1 MWPSDF
7 TEALTAFKTLTNNM
21 VLISGI
27 SVNLLGDRFLI
38 YPYRFLTYPC
48 GEEYYYVYHRE
59 SKELYK
65 QWPDTWRDEVH
76 KPELIGKL

>member
-7 TEALTAFKTLTNNM
+7 TEALDAFTVLTKG
-21 VLISGI
+21 VELINGI

-38 YPYRFLTYPC
+38 YPC
-48 GEEYYYVYHRE
+48 GGDGYYYVYHRG

-65 QWPDTWRDEVH
+65 QWPDSWRNEEH

>member
-7 TEALTAFKTLTNNM
+7 TEALDIFTVLTKGM
-21 VLISGI
+21 ELINGI

-38 YPYRFLTYPC
+38 YPY
-48 GEEYYYVYHRE
+48 GGDGYYYVYHRE

-65 QWPDTWRDEVH
+65 QWPDTWRNEEH

>member
-7 TEALTAFKTLTNNM
+7 TEALDVFTVLTKGM
-21 VLISGI
+21 ELINGI

-38 YPYRFLTYPC
+38 YPY
-48 GEEYYYVYHRE
+48 GGNGYYYVYHRE

-65 QWPDTWRDEVH
+65 QWSDTWRNEAH

>member
-7 TEALTAFKTLTNNM
+7 TEALDVFAVLTKGM
-21 VLISGI
+21 ELINGI
-27 SVNLLGDRFLI
+27 SANLLGDRFLI
-38 YPYRFLTYPC
+38 YPC
-48 GEEYYYVYHRE
+48 GGDGYYYVYHRE

-65 QWPDTWRDEVH
+65 QWPDTWRNEVH

>member
-7 TEALTAFKTLTNNM
+7 TEALDVFTVLTKGM
-21 VLISGI
+21 ELINGI

-38 YPYRFLTYPC
+38 YPC
-48 GEEYYYVYHRE
+48 GSDGYYYVYHRE
-59 SKELYK
+59 SKELYR
-65 QWPDTWRDEVH
+65 QWHDTWRNEVH